1 MCLNCQLIF
10 VKIMQ
15 LLDEFSK
22 ISDIQQ
28 SENLHVCVFAEI
40 LKSTLSTSW
49 TRITFENA
57 RIVFSSNWQLS
68 RSTVFVRDDVIFVKN
83 ILCIACIVTTH
94 SEPHHH
100 GHNAVA
106 MNLLSWHLVF
116 SKRPL
121 NSCYQFCLQ
130 DLLYY
135 RWLQEV
141 EDFK

>member
-1 MCLNCQLIF
+1 MCLNCQLSF

-83 ILCIACIVTTH
+83 ILCIACIVKTH
-94 SEPHHH
+94 IVYRIIMVTMQLQVAVQK
-100 GHNAVA
+100 GH
-106 MNLLSWHLVF
+106 WTLVTNF
-116 SKRPL
+116 VFRTCCIIDGNKKLRTS
-121 NSCYQFCLQ
+121 NNTH
-130 DLLYY
+130 
-135 RWLQEV
+135 
-141 EDFK
+141 